1 MNHLTP
7 DELLDYVEQSP
18 DASAL
23 GRHVESCV
31 ECRTEAAALSAILG
45 AARRVEVPEPSPLF
59 WNQFSRRVH
68 DAIAADPRRA
78 SVAGWLRWPVLVPI
92 SGLALLVLA
101 LVASLSP
108 RSGDT
113 PISNIAEHDVVA
125 GPDTTATLDTTWALV
140 ADLVGPID
148 LETAQLAGIA
158 LSPGAAD
165 EAILELS
172 VDEREELVRLLRREL
187 GQPGG

>member
-1 MNHLTP
+1 MSHLTP

-18 DASAL
+18 DASA
-23 GRHVESCV
+23 RRTHVESCP

-45 AARRVEVPEPSPLF
+45 TARRVEVPEPSPLF

-68 DAIAADPRRA
+68 DAIAAEPQRA
-78 SVAGWLRWPVLVPI
+78 PLAGWLRWPVLVPI

-101 LVASLSP
+101 LVASLAP
-108 RSGDT
+108 RSDT
-113 PISNIAEHDVVA
+113 QISNIAEHDVVA

-165 EAILELS
+165 EAILELNA
-172 VDEREELVRLLRREL
+172 DEREELVRLLRREL